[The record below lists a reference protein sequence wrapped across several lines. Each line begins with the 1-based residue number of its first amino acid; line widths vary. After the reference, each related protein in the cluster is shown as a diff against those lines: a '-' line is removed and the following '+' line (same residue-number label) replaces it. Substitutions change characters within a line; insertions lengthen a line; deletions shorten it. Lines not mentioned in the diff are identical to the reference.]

1 MNKLK
6 NVPVSLVATVAILLF
21 LIVLMNSAQAT
32 LGRYMSSFGGELGL
46 SFNSK
51 YTPEFACGEWTLSED
66 QQTLSINFTSSDSNT
81 NLTRNSSV
89 RIRLYIPETDGLSDV
104 RMDMDSQNYT
114 AEISDVPVGT
124 AVYNLYG
131 DGSICRFYGADGKE
145 LSFDLSNSDIDN
157 LNATLTLVSD
167 TEIDT
172 SRVEIIVE
180 PIKSQEIGGN
190 EA

>member
-21 LIVLMNSAQAT
+21 LIVLMNSAQTT

-51 YTPEFACGEWTLSED
+51 YSPEFACGEWTLSED
-66 QQTLSINFTSSDSNT
+66 QQTLSINFMGSDSGT
-81 NLTRNSSV
+81 NFVQNSLV

-104 RMDMDSQNYT
+104 HMDMDSQNYI
-114 AEISDVPVGT
+114 AKISDVPVGT

-131 DGSICRFYGADGKE
+131 EGSICRFYGADGRE
-145 LSFDLSNSDIDN
+145 LSFDLSSFDMDD
-157 LNATLTLVSD
+157 LNATLTLVSN

-180 PIKSQEIGGN
+180 PIKSQEVGGS
-190 EA
+190 ET

>member
-21 LIVLMNSAQAT
+21 LIVLMNSTQAT
-32 LGRYMSSFGGELGL
+32 LGRYMSSFGGGLGL

-51 YTPEFACGEWTLSED
+51 YSPKFACGEWTLSED

-81 NLTRNSSV
+81 NSAQNGSV
-89 RIRLYIPETDGLSDV
+89 RIRLYIPETDGLSGV
-104 RMDMDSQNYT
+104 HMDMDSQNYT

-131 DGSICRFYGADGKE
+131 EGSICRFYGADGKE
-145 LSFDLSNSDIDN
+145 LSFDLSNSGIDN

-167 TEIDT
+167 IEIDT
-172 SRVEIIVE
+172 SRVKIIVE
-180 PIKSQEIGGN
+180 PIKSQEKGDN

>member
-6 NVPVSLVATVAILLF
+6 NVPASLVATVAILLF
-21 LIVLMNSAQAT
+21 LIMLMNSAQTT

-51 YTPEFACGEWTLSED
+51 YSPKFACGEWTLSED

-81 NLTRNSSV
+81 NSAQNGSV

-114 AEISDVPVGT
+114 AKISDVPLGT

-131 DGSICRFYGADGKE
+131 EGSICRFYGADGKE
-145 LSFDLSNSDIDN
+145 LAFDLSSSGIDN
-157 LNATLTLVSD
+157 LNATLTLVAD
-167 TEIDT
+167 AEIDT
-172 SRVEIIVE
+172 SRIEIMIE
-180 PIKSQEIGGN
+180 PIKSQGTGGN
-190 EA
+190 ET

>member
-6 NVPVSLVATVAILLF
+6 NVPVSLVATVVILLF
-21 LIVLMNSAQAT
+21 LIVLMNSAQTT

-51 YTPEFACGEWTLSED
+51 YSPEFAFGEWTLSED
-66 QQTLSINFTSSDSNT
+66 QQTLSINFTGSDSGT
-81 NLTRNSSV
+81 NLVQNGSI
-89 RIRLYIPETDGLSDV
+89 RIRLYIPENDGLSDV
-104 RMDMDSQNYT
+104 LMDMDSQNYI

-131 DGSICRFYGADGKE
+131 KGSICRFYGADGKE
-145 LSFDLSNSDIDN
+145 LSFDLSSFDMDN
-157 LNATLTLVSD
+157 LNATLTLISD

-180 PIKSQEIGGN
+180 PIKSQVTGGN